1 MHRLKRL
8 RPSSAMVVAFIALLL
23 AGAGSATAAT
33 LISGA
38 QVKDSSLTGRDIKDG
53 SLTSKEFR
61 KGTLRAG
68 LRGPQGAQGRQG
80 AHGAQGP
87 EGPAGPMGAEGPA
100 GPSGATGPTGP
111 RGARGASGT
120 SYSFEVGDNDL
131 ITIDSADPDDPT
143 NIAAVDNFPAGKYVM
158 WVKDGFN
165 RIDDGLTDPDPVKVT
180 CRVENASGAAQ
191 GIDES
196 VTFVHPD
203 NPDTGDDAT
212 LNHQTTFEFDGTQ
225 PFEYNCFVNDPSD
238 VGKVQSTGAD
248 LMVIKVDKLDGGG
261 FKDVSSFEI
270 P

>member
-8 RPSSAMVVAFIALLL
+8 RPSSATVVAFIALLL

-33 LISGA
+33 LITGA
-38 QVKDSSLTGRDIKDG
+38 QVKDSSLTGRDIRDG
-53 SLTSKEFR
+53 SLSARDLR

-68 LRGPQGAQGRQG
+68 SSGPRGPQGPQGAEGRQ
-80 AHGAQGP
+80 
-87 EGPAGPMGAEGPA
+87 GPAGPQGADGPA
-100 GPSGATGPTGP
+100 GPSGATGEAGP
-111 RGARGASGT
+111 RGPRGASGT
-120 SYSFEVGDNDL
+120 SYAFEVGDNDL

-165 RIDDGLTDPDPVKVT
+165 RIDAGAAADPDPVKVT
-180 CRVENASGAAQ
+180 CRVENASGAAE

-203 NPDTGDDAT
+203 DPDTGDDAT

-225 PFEYNCFVNDPSD
+225 PFRYNCFVNDPSD

-248 LMVIKVDKLDGGG
+248 LIVVKVDKLDGGG
-261 FKDVSSFEI
+261 FKDVPSFDI

>member
-1 MHRLKRL
+1 MYRLKTL
-8 RPSSAMVVAFIALLL
+8 RPSSATVIAFIALLL

-33 LISGA
+33 LITGA
-38 QVKDSSLTGRDIKDG
+38 QVKDNSLTGRDVKDG
-53 SLTSKEFR
+53 SLSTRDFK

-68 LRGPQGAQGRQG
+68 SRGTQGPQGTQ
-80 AHGAQGP
+80 
-87 EGPAGPMGAEGPA
+87 GPAGAEGADGPA
-100 GPSGATGPTGP
+100 GPSGAAGQPGP
-111 RGARGASGT
+111 RGARGPSGT
-120 SYSFEVGDNDL
+120 SYAFEVGDNDL

-165 RIDDGLTDPDPVKVT
+165 RIDGGPGADPEPVKVT
-180 CRVENASGAAQ
+180 CRVQNASGPAEA
-191 GIDES
+191 IDES

-203 NPDTGDDAT
+203 DPDTGDDAT

-225 PFEYNCFVNDPSD
+225 PFQYNCFVNDPSD

-261 FKDVSSFEI
+261 FKDVPSFQI